1 MNNLLIAIAVFIIT
15 VVGALFAIP
24 YFVDWNSYRSVF
36 EEEASREVRAFCQRL
51 LADPDYRANLERR
64 WRKGSLP
71 PALEQMVW
79 AYAIGRPPQSLDVT
93 SRGPSLASL
102 IAGTADDDDDDDT
115 DAQH

>member
-1 MNNLLIAIAVFIIT
+1 MPAIT
-15 VVGALFAIP
+15 G
-24 YFVDWNSYRSVF
+24 RSPLP
-36 EEEASREVRAFCQRL
+36 REFRK
-51 LADPDYRANLERR
+51 RR